1 MLHSLANECSPDTT
15 VHNVS
20 ITAES
25 LPPLVHIGDTITD
38 KDYIPVIQGQD
49 LEDIIPVAAER
60 VGSKHLRNC
69 KQKAERNRKH
79 SFHVAL
85 HLSFSNIYTDPHN
98 SDYTLDVQW
107 ENYGEMNQFLSV
119 LTGLTFYIVPSSS
132 KDTNIVTAK
141 LINNKTKKEQT
152 VMLQD
157 GVTMWQEILLLPLVF
172 FKNPFVEIN
181 DVQNDLIDNL
191 IIWTHKNI

>member
-1 MLHSLANECSPDTT
+1 MEESKMQKILIMFLFLFLFLSGCAGFRDGGVSVINNFPSQQKRTNLALNISHAMILNGNRMTNE
-15 VHNVS
+15 NVRVKL
-20 ITAES
+20 TE
-25 LPPLVHIGDTITD
+25 
-38 KDYIPVIQGQD
+38 KFM
-49 LEDIIPVAAER
+49 ER
-60 VGSKHLRNC
+60 FKKSGV
-69 KQKAERNRKH
+69 
-79 SFHVAL
+79 
-85 HLSFSNIYTDPHN
+85 FSNIDTDPYN

-132 KDTNIVTAK
+132 KDTNIITAK
-141 LINNKTKKEQT
+141 LINNKTKKEET

-181 DVQNDLIDNL
+181 DMQNDLIDNL
-191 IIWTHKNI
+191 IIWTHKNM